1 MKQGTGKIGRCFLCW
16 MLLLALPLFPAAPG
30 ASVKKGSLS
39 IEVMERARVRGKKI
53 FLRDVA
59 RITGDETL
67 VKRAEMIPMGFS
79 PRLGKERM
87 ITAGKV
93 ESLIRARPWVPGDA
107 VITSG
112 RALHVLRPGQEVDQK
127 LLRDIFEKEMKERH
141 GGAEYGISRFRIRGR
156 RPYPVGKLTLT
167 VMDNLPGRNTG
178 NVSLTVSVTVDG
190 KLRGK
195 IGLTGW
201 VDRFERVVCVK
212 KDLPRNTV
220 LKRRDL
226 RLVRLNVSRLPGNI
240 LLDKEEAVGKRL
252 TQSVRS
258 GKHLRGSMLGEP
270 PLIKKGAR
278 VNIVAMRGRVKVITK
293 GIARRDGVKG
303 KQIEVKN
310 ISSKKIVTGR
320 VVDGRTVEVLF

>member
-1 MKQGTGKIGRCFLCW
+1 MP
-16 MLLLALPLFPAAPG
+16 LLPSVSA

-39 IEVMERARVRGKKI
+39 IEVMEQARVRGKKI
-53 FLRDVA
+53 FLGDVA
-59 RITGDETL
+59 RITGDEIL

-87 ITAGKV
+87 ITAGKI
-93 ESLIRARPWVPGDA
+93 ESLIRSRPWVPGDA
-107 VITSG
+107 VIRTG
-112 RALHVLRPGQEVDQK
+112 RALQVLRPGQELDQK
-127 LLRDIFEKEMKERH
+127 LLRKIFDGEIKKRH
-141 GGAEYGISRFRIRGR
+141 GGAEFGISRFRVRGL
-156 RPYPVGKLTLT
+156 RPYPEGKLTLT
-167 VMDNLPGRNTG
+167 VMDNLPNRNTG
-178 NVSLTVSVTVDG
+178 NVSLTVSVAVAG

-201 VDRFERVVCVK
+201 IDRYERVVCVK

-220 LKRRDL
+220 LSRRDL
-226 RLVRLNVSRLPGNI
+226 RLVRLNVSRLPDNI
-240 LLDKEEAVGKRL
+240 ILKVEEAAGKRL

-258 GKHLRGSMLGEP
+258 GKYLRGSMLGEP
-270 PLIKKGAR
+270 PLIKRGAR
-278 VNIVAMRGRVKVITK
+278 VNIVARRGRVKVITK
-293 GIARRDGVKG
+293 GIARRDGVRG